1 MQSNKIQRTA
11 TEIGY
16 SAMLKQPGSFQTKA
30 MDRVVRVASPKLT
43 HAGMSFLKCAF
54 ASPDFANNRDM
65 GVPDGKIGLSFMQS
79 YKYISAIT
87 VPAGRQKII
96 IQPPIPGYAYS
107 YLVNTSSVDDVSI
120 FESVEYDGF
129 NTLFVPDPIKGSKYA
144 DKVASFRMISQAL
157 ELVPT
162 TNQTKWSGS
171 IRAFKV
177 NLTSET
183 RTLTNT
189 SGNTVSFTNLL
200 GMQGLNSTS
209 CDQYVSPSNLGVFI
223 NAYNRTKEWK
233 THSIFEGVPK
243 LPSQSDA
250 SAGTFGSITPPQ
262 PLSSRAI
269 PGFANDFETSV
280 VVINN
285 TSGDTDQSFLIRCWQ
300 CVDYTPNPN
309 ESTLVGA
316 AMESPP
322 HDPVAL
328 QVYGELVR
336 HLPVAVS
343 YYENAN
349 FWDTVSSWIRKIT
362 TATSYI
368 PGGVGMISKGINS
381 LLI

>member
-1 MQSNKIQRTA
+1 
-11 TEIGY
+11 
-16 SAMLKQPGSFQTKA
+16 MLKQPGSFQTKA
-30 MDRVVRVASPKLT
+30 MNQVIRAASPKLS

-54 ASPDFANNRDM
+54 AAPDFANNRDM

-87 VPAGRQKII
+87 VPAGKQKII

-107 YLVNTSSVDDVSI
+107 FLVNTSAIDESSV
-120 FESVEYDGF
+120 FEAVEYDGF
-129 NTLFVPDPIKGSKYA
+129 NTLFVPDPAKGSKYA

-177 NLTSET
+177 NLSSET
-183 RTLTNT
+183 KTIPNA
-189 SGNTVSFTNLL
+189 SGNTVAFTNLL
-200 GMQGLNSTS
+200 GMQGINSTS

-223 NAYNRTKEWK
+223 NAYNRTKEWR

-243 LPSQSDA
+243 LPTDPSTSTP
-250 SAGTFGSITPPQ
+250 SLAGIFGTITPPQ
-262 PLSSRAI
+262 PYTNRAI

-285 TSGDTDQSFLIRCWQ
+285 ISGDTEQSFLIRCWQ
-300 CVDYTPNPN
+300 CVDYAPNPN
-309 ESTLVGA
+309 ESTLIGA

-328 QVYGELVR
+328 QVYGELTR